1 MEGEIVRIT
10 HENVELVG
18 EIINLRERLVM
29 VEILEPFCN
38 YSSFLYLIPEDPS
51 SKHFFKNYKEYAKEV
66 LIDIYKKLI
75 WLDVR
80 IERISVKYDLHL
92 EEREAVKGVENRVVK
107 ERIEGKLRNLFFDEY
122 FTLNAV
128 GFKFTLGERGRIM
141 AILEIYKLLNFK
153 IYVT

>member
-1 MEGEIVRIT
+1 M
-10 HENVELVG
+10 
-18 EIINLRERLVM
+18 
-29 VEILEPFCN
+29 
-38 YSSFLYLIPEDPS
+38 Y
-51 SKHFFKNYKEYAKEV
+51 
-66 LIDIYKKLI
+66 
-75 WLDVR
+75 
-80 IERISVKYDLHL
+80 L

-128 GFKFTLGERGRIM
+128 GFKFTLGERDRIM